1 MKKRGFIKNRYF
13 IDKNIQKK
21 LNYLGKITNMYYN
34 KGNIYKRKCTHK
46 GGISMFGNKNAGSK
60 AHTGS
65 GNTGEALEKY
75 QKIYVNG
82 TYDGDNWF

>member
-1 MKKRGFIKNRYF
+1 MDLSK
-13 IDKNIQKK
+13 IDILLTRIYKKK

-65 GNTGEALEKY
+65 GNTGEALEK
-75 QKIYVNG
+75 
-82 TYDGDNWF
+82 